1 MPKFNAGWVNT
12 FRYKNWDLS
21 ITLDGQYGG
30 LIYWGFGYG
39 AGLNRHMENSFAIY
53 ARDRW
58 RSPEQPGDGI
68 AQRAGGNVTLALL
81 SQTRYLFKS
90 DYLKIR
96 NVTLGYTIPSHI
108 CKKIGLQGLRVN
120 FSGQN
125 LFSFDEYPGYSVEAG
140 GMGGTSGGS
149 DGGNY
154 PAVRTLTLGL
164 NLTF

>member
-1 MPKFNAGWVNT
+1 MITVS
-12 FRYKNWDLS
+12 DL
-21 ITLDGQYGG
+21 G
-30 LIYWGFGYG
+30 L
-39 AGLNRHMENSFAIY
+39 
-53 ARDRW
+53 
-58 RSPEQPGDGI
+58 
-68 AQRAGGNVTLALL
+68 
-81 SQTRYLFKS
+81 
-90 DYLKIR
+90 
-96 NVTLGYTIPSHI
+96 
-108 CKKIGLQGLRVN
+108 N